1 MSDLAAMLA
10 GGKGFTPDA
19 RFAALPHIEDE
30 LPAPLSVM
38 RMRFARD
45 TTAMTQAAS
54 LPVIEPDAELD
65 PVETAR
71 AAAYEQG
78 WADAHAAAHQAA
90 AQADETRGRME
101 TAFHRLDG
109 ELAEQFRQ
117 RLMETVIALC
127 ESCLAPLAI
136 DKDALMR
143 RIERAAAMFT
153 RADDDR
159 LIRLHPEDLAAIG
172 SRLPKDWAVQADAA
186 MTRGAIRV
194 ESRSGA
200 SESGG
205 AEDGPDQWRR
215 AIAEALDVGGLD

>member
-1 MSDLAAMLA
+1 MSDLGAMLA
-10 GGKGFTPDA
+10 AGKGFTPDA

-38 RMRFARD
+38 RARFTQNASV
-45 TTAMTQAAS
+45 MVQAAPS
-54 LPVIEPDAELD
+54 VEPDMGGRPD

-71 AAAYEQG
+71 AQGYEQG
-78 WADAHAAAHQAA
+78 WADAQAAAQQAA
-90 AQADETRGRME
+90 AQADATRERME
-101 TAFHRLDG
+101 TVLHRLDG

-127 ESCLAPLAI
+127 ESCLAPLAL

-143 RIERAAAMFT
+143 WIERAAAMFT

-159 LIRLHPEDLAAIG
+159 LIRLHPEDLAAIQ
-172 SRLPKDWAVQADAA
+172 SRLPADWAVQPDPMMA
-186 MTRGAIRV
+186 RGAIRV

-200 SESGG
+200 MESGG